1 MEHLPFID
9 DFPIK
14 TAFIYRGCRIAI
26 FDYGWYF
33 HEFGMLERPTPPLGP
48 RCPFCLSKLTT
59 SSIITFPHIPK
70 MDKEAVATQKKSNRQ
85 NKNQILVVN
94 WCKLNL
100 LYPFEGY
107 YMLLQ
112 IFPQKNW
119 TPGAALVPGHWQV
132 AAPAA
137 TATEGEPGEPP
148 GGSVC

>member
-33 HEFGMLERPTPPLGP
+33 HEFGMLERPNPPLGP

-59 SSIITFPHIPK
+59 SSIIPFPHIPK
-70 MDKEAVATQKKSNRQ
+70 MDKEAIATQKKSNRQ
-85 NKNQILVVN
+85 NKNQILMVN

-107 YMLLQ
+107 YKFPPKKIGRQALPWFPGIGKLRRQRRLQ
-112 IFPQKNW
+112 RKANQVNPQEARYAK
-119 TPGAALVPGHWQV
+119 LR
-132 AAPAA
+132 
-137 TATEGEPGEPP
+137 
-148 GGSVC
+148 

>member
-1 MEHLPFID
+1 MATYHVMSDPVISRIYPNHIWAMITTCSLVKCNFLVTVPTCKHGVLENSPFID

-33 HEFGMLERPTPPLGP
+33 HEFGMLERPNPPLGP

-70 MDKEAVATQKKSNRQ
+70 MDKEAIATQKKSNRQ

-107 YMLLQ
+107 
-112 IFPQKNW
+112 
-119 TPGAALVPGHWQV
+119 
-132 AAPAA
+132 
-137 TATEGEPGEPP
+137 
-148 GGSVC
+148 